1 MLRRQRFCRVQTMS
15 IQAMI
20 CFALRASWRRAP
32 LCLVNL
38 RVARCAGF
46 WSSEAS
52 PCRRT
57 RKRDCSPFRRQRT
70 PNLAAVPCRQ
80 RPKRAPERERERDS
94 SSCSNGSS
102 WAARAVL
109 MRLTRAPRPSGQVG
123 ARVSDLLARPL
134 GPPRVNEGSGVIGH
148 LVVAAEP
155 SALLASRGQWGHV
168 RPPARSVAAAAAVG
182 LKGACPATFP
192 FNNGE
197 RTCPA
202 TLRSTTA
209 SLLSIRGAHRHS
221 TPASGHVGPFF
232 RSTIAG
238 GDVLPP
244 PPHRSRGA

>member
-1 MLRRQRFCRVQTMS
+1 MFSIVLFLCYHWRWNLMQRS
-15 IQAMI
+15 
-20 CFALRASWRRAP
+20 
-32 LCLVNL
+32 
-38 RVARCAGF
+38 
-46 WSSEAS
+46 AS
-52 PCRRT
+52 PCRRI
-57 RKRDCSPFRRQRT
+57 RKRNCSPFRRQRT

-80 RPKRAPERERERDS
+80 RPKRAPERERERQQQLQQRIQLG
-94 SSCSNGSS
+94 CTGGSHAPDPG
-102 WAARAVL
+102 AATFVE
-109 MRLTRAPRPSGQVG
+109 APG
-123 ARVSDLLARPL
+123 ARVSDILVRPL
-134 GPPRVNEGSGVIGH
+134 CPPRINEGSGVIGH

-182 LKGACPATFP
+182 LKGACPATFS

-221 TPASGHVGPFF
+221 TPASGHVGPCF

>member
-1 MLRRQRFCRVQTMS
+1 MLLDALVSGVVRRR
-15 IQAMI
+15 
-20 CFALRASWRRAP
+20 P
-32 LCLVNL
+32 
-38 RVARCAGF
+38 
-46 WSSEAS
+46 
-52 PCRRT
+52 
-57 RKRDCSPFRRQRT
+57 
-70 PNLAAVPCRQ
+70 AAVLESEIVHLFDGNVPQTWLLCPAASGQ
-80 RPKRAPERERERDS
+80 NVPPRERERDS

-148 LVVAAEP
+148 LVVAVEP
-155 SALLASRGQWGHV
+155 SALLASRGQWGNV

>member
-1 MLRRQRFCRVQTMS
+1 MFSIVLFLCYHWRWNLMQRS
-15 IQAMI
+15 
-20 CFALRASWRRAP
+20 
-32 LCLVNL
+32 
-38 RVARCAGF
+38 
-46 WSSEAS
+46 AS

-57 RKRDCSPFRRQRT
+57 RKRNCSPFRRQRT

-80 RPKRAPERERERDS
+80 RPKRAPERERERERDS

-109 MRLTRAPRPSGQVG
+109 MRLTRALATFVEAPG
-123 ARVSDLLARPL
+123 ARVSDILVRPL
-134 GPPRVNEGSGVIGH
+134 CPPRRNEGSGVIGH

-155 SALLASRGQWGHV
+155 SALLASRGQWGNV

-202 TLRSTTA
+202 TVRSTTA